1 MKFEKYLTEATVEF
15 YTNAQDRKPDDI
27 LNVQGVPAL
36 LRALGHGAK
45 KISIESEGDRKA
57 LNKAL
62 RTGKYIYV
70 AFNPFMVDVAGTYE
84 VLWHTNKQKFVKIWQ
99 GLVGEI

>member
-15 YTNAQDRKPDDI
+15 YENAQDRKPSDI

-36 LRALGHGAK
+36 LRALGHNAK
-45 KISIESEGDRKA
+45 KISIESEGNRNA

-84 VLWHTNKQKFVKIWQ
+84 VLWHTNRQKFVKIWQ